1 MNKERD
7 YFFDNLK
14 AVLIFL
20 VVLGHF
26 LLPIHGESVLVVV
39 KRLIYV
45 FHMPLF
51 VFVSGYF
58 AKKIY
63 KNGQYNFKKILYLIK
78 AYIIFVIAIQ
88 IVYALCGFRDFSEIN
103 FFSQSGAPW
112 YLFAMIVWYLTI
124 PVIRKYKEIPVLIVT
139 VALALIAGYF
149 KNIGDFLCMSRI
161 LVFGPFFYL
170 GYYMEQPVL
179 ERALR
184 PVYRRVVVPAAV
196 AICAGILAFGS
207 KLKDELGMVYE
218 NISYYELD
226 DVWEGPFVRLALM
239 IAAFLISWAIM
250 FFVPRGKTCLSVIGQ
265 NTMPV
270 YMLHRILRDI
280 LMFAGLIATF
290 LYDACA
296 AALRALGDTI
306 TPLVILA
313 ISVILNIAG
322 DLFFV
327 VVLKTGVRGAA
338 VATVSAQALAFVICW
353 IYMIKRYELLRLSGD
368 DFKEPQPQMIQ
379 SMLSAGLSMGFMSSL
394 INIGSLTLQTAINKL
409 GQNIIV
415 AHTAARKISEMFMI
429 MFTVFGQTMATYC
442 GQNLGAGRI
451 DRIKKGIGL
460 AILYTCIWCS
470 FTIVASYTI
479 GDWLVYMVTGSK
491 NAEVLKN
498 ATNYLKFDTLFY
510 FVTAVICV
518 VRNAMQGLGDHIT
531 PLVSSSLEMIG
542 KIVIAATLVPWFG
555 YTGVIVAEPLVWF
568 IMVIPLLIQIFRMP
582 VLKNNILTKS

>member
-226 DVWEGPFVRLALM
+226 DVWEG
-239 IAAFLISWAIM
+239 
-250 FFVPRGKTCLSVIGQ
+250 
-265 NTMPV
+265 
-270 YMLHRILRDI
+270 H
-280 LMFAGLIATF
+280 
-290 LYDACA
+290 
-296 AALRALGDTI
+296 
-306 TPLVILA
+306 
-313 ISVILNIAG
+313 
-322 DLFFV
+322 
-327 VVLKTGVRGAA
+327 
-338 VATVSAQALAFVICW
+338 
-353 IYMIKRYELLRLSGD
+353 
-368 DFKEPQPQMIQ
+368 
-379 SMLSAGLSMGFMSSL
+379 
-394 INIGSLTLQTAINKL
+394 
-409 GQNIIV
+409 
-415 AHTAARKISEMFMI
+415 
-429 MFTVFGQTMATYC
+429 
-442 GQNLGAGRI
+442 
-451 DRIKKGIGL
+451 
-460 AILYTCIWCS
+460 
-470 FTIVASYTI
+470 
-479 GDWLVYMVTGSK
+479 
-491 NAEVLKN
+491 
-498 ATNYLKFDTLFY
+498 
-510 FVTAVICV
+510 
-518 VRNAMQGLGDHIT
+518 
-531 PLVSSSLEMIG
+531 
-542 KIVIAATLVPWFG
+542 
-555 YTGVIVAEPLVWF
+555 
-568 IMVIPLLIQIFRMP
+568 
-582 VLKNNILTKS
+582 